1 MSSNT
6 FFIWKGD
13 FQVKEIGLRYG
24 MNPNQSKANVQNAE
38 NTPIKILN
46 GEASY
51 INFLDALNAF
61 QLVRELRQATDQPA
75 AASFKH
81 VSPAGAAVYSPL
93 NETLTESYFVEG
105 LDLSPLAIAYA
116 RARGTDRM
124 SSFGDC
130 AAFSDEVDVTIATL
144 LKTEVSDMIV
154 APSYTQDA
162 LEILKQKKKG
172 KYLILEIDPNYVP
185 DPIEKR
191 TVFGITL
198 EQQRNDVQ
206 IGKEVFNHIVTT
218 QSDIPDHAKRDLLVA
233 LITLKYTQSN
243 SICFALDGQTI
254 GIGAGQQSRIHC
266 TRLAAEKAD
275 NWWLRQHP
283 RALNMQFREDIS
295 RVEVNNAI
303 DGWLNDDITEVE
315 NEQWKRCF
323 EGVPAR
329 LSKSEKQE
337 WLKRLKDV
345 SYASDAFL
353 PFRDNIDRAAQSGV
367 KYVVQTGNSLRDEQ
381 VTEAANEYGMIM
393 AHSGIRVFHH

>member
-1 MSSNT
+1 M
-6 FFIWKGD
+6 
-13 FQVKEIGLRYG
+13 KEICLRYG
-24 MNPNQSKANVQNAE
+24 MNPNQSEAKVQNAE

-61 QLVRELRQATDQPA
+61 QLVQELRQATDQPA

-105 LDLSPLAIAYA
+105 LDLSPLGIAYA

-130 AAFSDEVDVTIATL
+130 AAFSDEVDITVATL

-154 APSYTQDA
+154 APRYTQEA
-162 LEILKQKKKG
+162 LAILKQKKKG

-218 QSDIPDHAKRDLLVA
+218 QCDIPDHAKRDLLVA

-275 NWWLRQHP
+275 KWWLRQHP
-283 RALNMQFREDIS
+283 RALNMKFRESIS

-323 EGVPAR
+323 EEVPAR
-329 LSKSEKQE
+329 LRKSEKQE
-337 WLKRLKDV
+337 WLKGLKDV

-381 VTEAANEYGMIM
+381 VTQAANEYGMIM
-393 AHSGIRVFHH
+393 THSGLRVFHH